1 MDTRNEL
8 VKTAMHLLRNGF
20 SEGAVVANLQSM
32 FPYRTDQH
40 ELVLEAI
47 RHNQRNR
54 RNQRNRSSRQARNE
68 AMDACGLKRGK
79 DSLGRTIWE

>member
-1 MDTRNEL
+1 MDTRSEL
-8 VKTAMHLLRNGF
+8 LKTAMHLLRNGF

-32 FPYRTDQH
+32 FPYRADQH

-47 RHNQRNR
+47 RRNR

>member
-1 MDTRNEL
+1 MDTRSEL
-8 VKTAMHLLRNGF
+8 LKTAMHLLRNGF

-47 RHNQRNR
+47 RRNR
-54 RNQRNRSSRQARNE
+54 RNQRNRSSRQAR
-68 AMDACGLKRGK
+68 
-79 DSLGRTIWE
+79 WH